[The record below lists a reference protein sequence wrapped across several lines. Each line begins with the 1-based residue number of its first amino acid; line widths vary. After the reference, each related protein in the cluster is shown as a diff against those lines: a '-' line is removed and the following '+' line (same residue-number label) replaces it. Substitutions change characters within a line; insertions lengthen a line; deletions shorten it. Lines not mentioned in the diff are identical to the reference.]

1 MHQGAVPMPGQ
12 MQGAGVGVAPMQA
25 WGATMSV
32 DDRKFAAADTDGD
45 GLVSEQEARDYLNYH
60 AVADTDG
67 DGKIDLKELVRYL
80 QPIEQ
85 QVEQQTANVAQHVD
99 GLEQQRQA
107 QLAQIEQLRREL
119 ASMGVSDEEMTE
131 AARKEGSS
139 LCTIM

>member
-1 MHQGAVPMPGQ
+1 MPSFDQ
-12 MQGAGVGVAPMQA
+12 MDV
-25 WGATMSV
+25 
-32 DDRKFAAADTDGD
+32 
-45 GLVSEQEARDYLNYH
+45 N
-60 AVADTDG
+60 G